1 MKKLVS
7 IAALCM
13 IMSGMFSAQVLAEVP
28 SANDYPESTVVSE
41 AITPRKD
48 SIVWKYKDING
59 RLHRRQYNETKD
71 IWYGEWEPV

>member
-13 IMSGMFSAQVLAEVP
+13 MMSAMFSAQVLAEVP
-28 SANDYPESTVVSE
+28 SANDYPENIVANE

-48 SIVWKYKDING
+48 SIVWRYKDING
-59 RLHRRQYNETKD
+59 RLYRRQYNETKN
-71 IWYGEWEPV
+71 IWYGEWEAV